1 MWRLMANQRLSY
13 NDTGRRALTSSYP
26 HFPKNIFLRVNF
38 LERFPHV
45 RRRGATLSVSSLPQF
60 VNDPEPAVSL
70 ETLFT
75 ESAPDLSL
83 YFQRRH
89 ASGIDDL
96 VQETFLQMA
105 RFIDR
110 GNHVT
115 CMRGYLFGIA
125 RRLSQSAWTQNQ
137 REKLQPLDSDA
148 GEISAPIADDRIAA
162 ARETIAALPDLQR
175 EILDL
180 RFSLNLSYAEI
191 AEALHIPIGTVR
203 SRLHSAI
210 SVVRQR
216 LETD

>member
-1 MWRLMANQRLSY
+1 M
-13 NDTGRRALTSSYP
+13 
-26 HFPKNIFLRVNF
+26 
-38 LERFPHV
+38 
-45 RRRGATLSVSSLPQF
+45 
-60 VNDPEPAVSL
+60 NDPEPAVSL

-137 REKLQPLDSDA
+137 PLDSDA

-180 RFSLNLSYAEI
+180 RFSLSLSYAEI